1 MKPSPY
7 TARYTRQEI
16 DRFYGAGQWSTDTFH
31 DLLVRRVQENP
42 DKVFATDG
50 IRSLTFRELFDA
62 GQRLAVGLHR
72 RGLRRGDTA
81 AVQLPNWV
89 EFIQVLTALSRLGV
103 IMVPI
108 MPIYRRDDV
117 SYVLSNAGVRT
128 VFTPAQF
135 GKFGYLDMYLGVRRE
150 HPELTIVVARPDNT
164 AEDIADADADVFT
177 LHQLEADT
185 DDDSAKQELAA
196 PPGPDDPFVIVYTSG
211 TTSRP
216 KGCVHTFNTYCAGSR
231 ALVGPFGYIETDVQF
246 GPSPIAHT
254 TGLVTSVLLPM
265 LAGASTHVMDK
276 WDPARGIDEIQ
287 RFGCTAAVTAPTFLQ
302 TLLSEYDPGRH
313 DLSTLRLW
321 TCAGAPIPAAVVK
334 QANATLPDLR
344 VLSLYGRSENLVTT
358 TCSVTDEASRAL
370 TSDGRAV
377 PGSEVK
383 IVDANG
389 NEVPRGTEGDIAYRG
404 PAHMI
409 EYLANPEETAALFTK
424 DGFSKSGDLGK
435 MTDDGYVR
443 VTGRTKDIVIRGGMN
458 ISVREIEEHLAHHPA
473 LQAYSVVGMP
483 DEKLG
488 EKVCC
493 YLVSKPGHETPTV
506 KDLREF
512 LLAEGMPIQKTPER
526 VVAVDSLPMTAT
538 GKILKHELRKDI
550 ERRLQK
556 ESMQSRE
563 VAGAP

>member
-7 TARYTRQEI
+7 TARYSPQEI
-16 DRFYGAGQWSTDTFH
+16 DDYYRAGIWSTETFH
-31 DLLVRRVQENP
+31 DLLVRRVEENP

-50 IRSLTFRELFDA
+50 TRSLTFRELFDA
-62 GQRLAVGLHR
+62 GQRLAIGLHR
-72 RGLRRGDTA
+72 RGLRPGDTV

-117 SYVLSNAGVRT
+117 NYVLSNAGVRT
-128 VFTPAQF
+128 VFTPAHF
-135 GKFGYLDMYLGVRRE
+135 GKFGYLDMYLGLRRE

-164 AEDIADADADVFT
+164 GEDTADADADVFT

-231 ALVGPFGYIETDVQF
+231 ALVGPFGYTETDVQF
-246 GPSPIAHT
+246 GPSPVAHT

-265 LAGASTHVMDK
+265 LTGASTHLMDK

-302 TLLSEYDPGRH
+302 TLLSEYDPERH

-358 TCSVTDEASRAL
+358 TCSVTDEVSRAL

-377 PGSEVK
+377 PGSEVN
-383 IVDANG
+383 IVDDNG

-424 DGFSKSGDLGK
+424 EGFSRSGDLGK

-506 KDLREF
+506 KDLRAF

-550 ERRLQK
+550 ERRLQN
-556 ESMQSRE
+556 ESLQSRE

>member
-1 MKPSPY
+1 
-7 TARYTRQEI
+7 
-16 DRFYGAGQWSTDTFH
+16 
-31 DLLVRRVQENP
+31 LV
-42 DKVFATDG
+42 
-50 IRSLTFRELFDA
+50 
-62 GQRLAVGLHR
+62 
-72 RGLRRGDTA
+72 
-81 AVQLPNWV
+81 
-89 EFIQVLTALSRLGV
+89 
-103 IMVPI
+103 
-108 MPIYRRDDV
+108 
-117 SYVLSNAGVRT
+117 
-128 VFTPAQF
+128 
-135 GKFGYLDMYLGVRRE
+135 
-150 HPELTIVVARPDNT
+150 
-164 AEDIADADADVFT
+164 
-177 LHQLEADT
+177 
-185 DDDSAKQELAA
+185 
-196 PPGPDDPFVIVYTSG
+196 
-211 TTSRP
+211 
-216 KGCVHTFNTYCAGSR
+216 
-231 ALVGPFGYIETDVQF
+231 
-246 GPSPIAHT
+246 
-254 TGLVTSVLLPM
+254 PM
-265 LAGASTHVMDK
+265 LAGASTHVMAK
-276 WDPARGIDEIQ
+276 WDPTRGIDEIQ

-302 TLLSEYDPGRH
+302 TLLSEYDAERH

-358 TCSVTDEASRAL
+358 TCSVTDEVSRAL

-383 IVDANG
+383 IVDDNG

-435 MTDDGYVR
+435 MTDDGYMR

-506 KDLREF
+506 EDLREF

-550 ERRLQK
+550 EQRLQN

>member
-1 MKPSPY
+1 MKPGPY
-7 TARYTRQEI
+7 TARYSPQEI
-16 DRFYGAGQWSTDTFH
+16 DEYYRAGLWSTETFH
-31 DLLVRRVQENP
+31 DLLVRRVEENP

-50 IRSLTFRELFDA
+50 TRSLTFRELFDA

-72 RGLRRGDTA
+72 RGLRRGDTV

-103 IMVPI
+103 VMVPI

-117 SYVLSNAGVRT
+117 NYVLSNAGVRT
-128 VFTPAQF
+128 VFTPAHF
-135 GKFGYLDMYLGVRRE
+135 GKFGYLDMYLGLRRE

-231 ALVGPFGYIETDVQF
+231 ALVGPFGYTETDVQF

-254 TGLVTSVLLPM
+254 TGLVTSVLVPM
-265 LAGASTHVMDK
+265 LAGGSTHVMAK

-302 TLLSEYDPGRH
+302 TLLSEYDPERH

-334 QANATLPDLR
+334 QANATLPGLR

-383 IVDANG
+383 IVDDNG
-389 NEVPRGTEGDIAYRG
+389 NEVPRGTEGDIAYSG

-473 LQAYSVVGMP
+473 LQAYSAVGMP
-483 DEKLG
+483 DERLG

-506 KDLREF
+506 EDLREF

-550 ERRLQK
+550 ERRLQE
-556 ESMQSRE
+556 ESMQSPE